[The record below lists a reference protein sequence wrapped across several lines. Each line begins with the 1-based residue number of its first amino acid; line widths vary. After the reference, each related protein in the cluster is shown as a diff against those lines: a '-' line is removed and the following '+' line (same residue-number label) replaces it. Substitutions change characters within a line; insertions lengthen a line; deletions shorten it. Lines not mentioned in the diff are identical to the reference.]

1 MRVHTQ
7 TLGTLL
13 CMVLSTTCWLSH
25 KAFVRAEFDLIFSYQ
40 DSNHFSSAQLQI
52 LDDALAQTEI
62 MWETVI
68 TGYQPGISVTTVPIK
83 VHRVFGGLASA
94 NHTGTVLQGGYR
106 VATSGFININVHEID
121 RFASGVDPGGNFN
134 TGLNYIDELLAHE
147 TGHVLGIGT
156 LWTLNGVYSNTSWT
170 KFEPLGK
177 YSGQYGLQTYQQE
190 FDQHASYV
198 PVELAG
204 STGTANSHW
213 DQIMRSSTQEGDPD
227 APWPRTPLVGV
238 TDSLGRDRGLEL
250 MTGAIDPDFSE
261 PFISLT
267 TIESMRDMGFTVTVP
282 EDFNGDSQ
290 VDDIDLG
297 IWQSGFG
304 SSGLQIDSIIYG
316 DSQRD
321 RDIDG
326 ADFLTWQRNL
336 SFSNGATV
344 TVPEPASLG
353 LLVSVFLIVV
363 GYARPKQ
370 TA

>member
-1 MRVHTQ
+1 M
-7 TLGTLL
+7 
-13 CMVLSTTCWLSH
+13 
-25 KAFVRAEFDLIFSYQ
+25 
-40 DSNHFSSAQLQI
+40 
-52 LDDALAQTEI
+52 
-62 MWETVI
+62 
-68 TGYQPGISVTTVPIK
+68 
-83 VHRVFGGLASA
+83 
-94 NHTGTVLQGGYR
+94 
-106 VATSGFININVHEID
+106 
-121 RFASGVDPGGNFN
+121 
-134 TGLNYIDELLAHE
+134 
-147 TGHVLGIGT
+147 
-156 LWTLNGVYSNTSWT
+156 
-170 KFEPLGK
+170 GK